1 MRSSKVAQYGLFAAL
16 AILMGY
22 VEMLIPLPL
31 LVPGMKLGL
40 ANVIIV
46 IVLYHMDIKSA
57 FFISLVRVLM
67 SGLLFQGFAGLLY
80 SLAGA
85 LLSLGVM
92 ALLKKTGKVSI
103 TGVSV
108 MGGVFHN
115 VGQIIVAAAV
125 VENIKMAYYL
135 PFLLVTGVVTGFV
148 IGAGAFLQAKN
159 DEFHK
164 NKKNVSVPLNRG
176 LFSAKIVCNT
186 RTTACC
192 IHKREIRNGKKK
204 FR

>member
-46 IVLYHMDIKSA
+46 IVLYHMDTKSA

-85 LLSLGVM
+85 LLSLAVM

-125 VENIKMAYYL
+125 VGNIKMAYYL

-148 IGAGAFLQAKN
+148 IGAVARLALGYLQ
-159 DEFHK
+159 
-164 NKKNVSVPLNRG
+164 R
-176 LFSAKIVCNT
+176 
-186 RTTACC
+186 RT
-192 IHKREIRNGKKK
+192 
-204 FR
+204 

>member
-1 MRSSKVAQYGLFAAL
+1 MRWWDDMRSSKVAQYGLFAAL

-46 IVLYHMDIKSA
+46 IVLYHMDTKSA

-115 VGQIIVAAAV
+115 VGQIIVAVAV

-148 IGAGAFLQAKN
+148 IGAVARLALGYLQ
-159 DEFHK
+159 
-164 NKKNVSVPLNRG
+164 R
-176 LFSAKIVCNT
+176 
-186 RTTACC
+186 RT
-192 IHKREIRNGKKK
+192 
-204 FR
+204 

>member
-1 MRSSKVAQYGLFAAL
+1 MRWWDEMRSRKVAQYGLFAAL

-46 IVLYHMDIKSA
+46 IVLYHMDAKSA

-85 LLSLGVM
+85 LLSLAVM
-92 ALLKKTGKVSI
+92 VLLKKTGKVSI

-115 VGQIIVAAAV
+115 IGQIIVAAAV

-148 IGAGAFLQAKN
+148 IGAVARLALGYVQ
-159 DEFHK
+159 
-164 NKKNVSVPLNRG
+164 R
-176 LFSAKIVCNT
+176 
-186 RTTACC
+186 RT
-192 IHKREIRNGKKK
+192 
-204 FR
+204 

>member
-1 MRSSKVAQYGLFAAL
+1 MRWWDDMRSSKVAQYGLFAAL

-148 IGAGAFLQAKN
+148 IGAVARLALGYLQ
-159 DEFHK
+159 
-164 NKKNVSVPLNRG
+164 R
-176 LFSAKIVCNT
+176 
-186 RTTACC
+186 RT
-192 IHKREIRNGKKK
+192 
-204 FR
+204 

>member
-1 MRSSKVAQYGLFAAL
+1 MRWWDDMRSSKVAQYGLFAAL

-46 IVLYHMDIKSA
+46 IVLYHMDTKSA

-67 SGLLFQGFAGLLY
+67 SGLLY

-148 IGAGAFLQAKN
+148 IGAVARLALGYLQ
-159 DEFHK
+159 
-164 NKKNVSVPLNRG
+164 R
-176 LFSAKIVCNT
+176 
-186 RTTACC
+186 RT
-192 IHKREIRNGKKK
+192 
-204 FR
+204 

>member
-46 IVLYHMDIKSA
+46 IVLYHMDTESA

-85 LLSLGVM
+85 LLSLAVM

-148 IGAGAFLQAKN
+148 IGAVARLALGYLQ
-159 DEFHK
+159 
-164 NKKNVSVPLNRG
+164 R
-176 LFSAKIVCNT
+176 
-186 RTTACC
+186 RT
-192 IHKREIRNGKKK
+192 
-204 FR
+204 

>member
-1 MRSSKVAQYGLFAAL
+1 MRWWDDMRSSKVAQYGLFAAL

-46 IVLYHMDIKSA
+46 IVLYHMDAKSA

-67 SGLLFQGFAGLLY
+67 SGLLFQGFAGLMY

-92 ALLKKTGKVSI
+92 ALLKKTRKVSI

-148 IGAGAFLQAKN
+148 IGAVARLALGYLQ
-159 DEFHK
+159 
-164 NKKNVSVPLNRG
+164 R
-176 LFSAKIVCNT
+176 
-186 RTTACC
+186 RT
-192 IHKREIRNGKKK
+192 
-204 FR
+204 

>member
-46 IVLYHMDIKSA
+46 IVLYHMDTKSA

-85 LLSLGVM
+85 LPSLGVM

-148 IGAGAFLQAKN
+148 IGAVARLALGYLQ
-159 DEFHK
+159 
-164 NKKNVSVPLNRG
+164 R
-176 LFSAKIVCNT
+176 
-186 RTTACC
+186 RT
-192 IHKREIRNGKKK
+192 
-204 FR
+204 

>member
-1 MRSSKVAQYGLFAAL
+1 MRWWDDMRSSKVAQYGLFAAL

-46 IVLYHMDIKSA
+46 IALYHMDIKSA

-92 ALLKKTGKVSI
+92 ALLKKTPKISF
-103 TGVSV
+103 TGGRVK
-108 MGGVFHN
+108 G
-115 VGQIIVAAAV
+115 AV
-125 VENIKMAYYL
+125 IRHVE
-135 PFLLVTGVVTGFV
+135 
-148 IGAGAFLQAKN
+148 Q
-159 DEFHK
+159 
-164 NKKNVSVPLNRG
+164 
-176 LFSAKIVCNT
+176 
-186 RTTACC
+186 
-192 IHKREIRNGKKK
+192 
-204 FR
+204 

>member
-1 MRSSKVAQYGLFAAL
+1 MRWLDDMRSSKVAQYGLFAAL

-46 IVLYHMDIKSA
+46 IVLYHMDTKSA

-85 LLSLGVM
+85 LLSLAVM

-148 IGAGAFLQAKN
+148 IGAVARLALGYLQ
-159 DEFHK
+159 
-164 NKKNVSVPLNRG
+164 R
-176 LFSAKIVCNT
+176 
-186 RTTACC
+186 RT
-192 IHKREIRNGKKK
+192 
-204 FR
+204 

>member
-1 MRSSKVAQYGLFAAL
+1 L

-31 LVPGMKLGL
+31 LVPGMKLAL

-46 IVLYHMDIKSA
+46 IVLYHMDTKSA

-85 LLSLGVM
+85 LLSLAVM

-115 VGQIIVAAAV
+115 VGQII
-125 VENIKMAYYL
+125 
-135 PFLLVTGVVTGFV
+135 
-148 IGAGAFLQAKN
+148 
-159 DEFHK
+159 
-164 NKKNVSVPLNRG
+164 
-176 LFSAKIVCNT
+176 
-186 RTTACC
+186 
-192 IHKREIRNGKKK
+192 
-204 FR
+204 